1 LSVITLEV
9 TTTEQKKITVSEN
22 EWPFFTMNEEEITY
36 LTDVFGKMLKAK
48 KEENSV
54 RLILL

>member
-1 LSVITLEV
+1 MEV